1 MGASIAE
8 LGERGTLVEGD
19 MIRLAALDLVLW
31 IVRARMVGI
40 AFDLELASMH
50 AGDRAADAPRLGIPA
65 HAIMDLEA
73 LRHGCSIRCRRKT
86 AKQPVLVLNSDLL
99 ERHEHSNRCAPYR
112 FLEIATFCRQLALLI
127 LESRA

>member
-1 MGASIAE
+1 MEASIAK
-8 LGERGTLVEGD
+8 LGKRGSLVEGD

-50 AGDRAADAPRLGIPA
+50 AG
-65 HAIMDLEA
+65 
-73 LRHGCSIRCRRKT
+73 
-86 AKQPVLVLNSDLL
+86 
-99 ERHEHSNRCAPYR
+99 R